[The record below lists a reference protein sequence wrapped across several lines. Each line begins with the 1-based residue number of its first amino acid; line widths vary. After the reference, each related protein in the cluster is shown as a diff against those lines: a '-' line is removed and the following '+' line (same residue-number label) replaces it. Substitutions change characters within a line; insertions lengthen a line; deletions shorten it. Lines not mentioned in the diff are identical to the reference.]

1 MATAIPRR
9 IVLWNNY
16 RKMIVKEHEMLLITM
31 IYLSIAPE
39 SWSMP
44 EIFFRIN
51 SYVNNEDI
59 PLNKSIG
66 SSHRF

>member
-1 MATAIPRR
+1 
-9 IVLWNNY
+9 
-16 RKMIVKEHEMLLITM
+16 MIVKEHEMLLITM

-59 PLNKSIG
+59 PLNKSMD